1 MDNLHIYLRVSSDK
15 QIDDGFGL
23 DSQKELGLK
32 ISKNLNLNP
41 IIFDEGSSSS
51 FSDSLSN
58 RPKMREL
65 LIEVEEGKVQNL
77 WIYQLDRLSR
87 NDVISFQ
94 IRQTLKNS
102 GVTLYVGDGRK
113 FELENP
119 NDKLMMNIF
128 QSFSEF
134 DNDIRTERLRRG
146 RMIHIQNGGWR
157 GGPTP
162 FGYKNEDKKL
172 VIDKYE
178 SSWVKKIY
186 ELYGSGKSLYF
197 IRSHLMK
204 NGVLS
209 RRGNTIWND
218 QSIRNILTHT
228 HYEGFYYYTDKLLDE
243 TVQCSSPSLRIGK
256 RLIKKC
262 RDRIDDSTYKSNYV
276 KVETLLKEFLE
287 CSHCGSKFGQK
298 INKKQYY
305 NNYYCRGNTERIRN
319 NGLGKIVCETKN
331 PNKLGR
337 VRSIDITDTDNL
349 VWNTVIDVIEKSHTF
364 KNQFKELTM
373 KDVKSFGKS
382 KYEKKSLDR
391 RIKKIDKDIKMI
403 IDNKMNIEVNKILG
417 SDDVQT
423 KQFIKKLDNKKL
435 ELESEKEQLVEEIN
449 YNEKNTIWYNWVND
463 FKDKIDDLKNSDLP
477 ITEKRNFLRGIIN
490 KIYVTTKNKDTHN
503 IEIEF
508 KSPFVDDIFEW
519 NVKGKPKKGY
529 RIIDGKDKLSIEMSS
544 FNKRIKQKKTDQTL
558 INTIN

>member
-23 DSQKELGLK
+23 ESQKELGLK

-228 HYEGFYYYTDKLLDE
+228 HYEGFYYYTDKLLNE

-256 RLIKKC
+256 RLIKQC

-331 PNKLGR
+331 PNKMGR

-449 YNEKNTIWYNWVND
+449 YNEKNTVWYNWVND

-477 ITEKRNFLRGIIN
+477 IIEKRNFLRGIIN
-490 KIYVTTKNKDTHN
+490 KILVTTKNKDTHN

-508 KSPFVDDIFEW
+508 KSPFIDDIFEW

-544 FNKRIKQKKTDQTL
+544 FNKRIKQKKTDQNQ

>member
-544 FNKRIKQKKTDQTL
+544 FNKRIKQKKTDQNQ

>member
-23 DSQKELGLK
+23 ESQRKLGLR
-32 ISKNLNLNP
+32 ISKNLKLKP

-162 FGYKNEDKKL
+162 FGYRNEDKKL

-228 HYEGFYYYTDKLLDE
+228 HYEGFYYYTDKLLEE
-243 TVQCSSPSLRIGK
+243 TVQCSSPTLRIGK
-256 RLIKKC
+256 RLIKQC
-262 RDRIDDSTYKSNYV
+262 RDRINDSTYKSNYV
-276 KVETLLKEFLE
+276 KVDTLLKEFLE

-331 PNKLGR
+331 PNKMGR

-449 YNEKNTIWYNWVND
+449 YNEKNTVWYNWVND

-477 ITEKRNFLRGIIN
+477 IIEKRNFLRGIIN
-490 KIYVTTKNKDTHN
+490 KILVTTKNKDTHN

-508 KSPFVDDIFEW
+508 KSPFIDDIFEW

-558 INTIN
+558 INTIS

>member
-319 NGLGKIVCETKN
+319 NGLGKVICKTDN

-544 FNKRIKQKKTDQTL
+544 FNKRIKQKKTDQNQ